1 MAVLTTRP
9 GDALLGLD
17 DRHERIRA
25 VVGAILDEFPEPLE
39 TDPDDERMVLLRRI
53 YRELGHRGVLGGI
66 VPVAEGGA
74 GMSYAELA
82 AAVEEASAHVQ
93 VMSSMLAF
101 ASASIGTV
109 FDRYATAAQR
119 ERFLLPTLRGEA
131 IAAMGFTE
139 PEGGSDVANL
149 STVAERDGDDFL
161 ITGTKVWVDWAPEAD
176 WFLLF
181 AQADPAA
188 GRKGVSAFLVD
199 PGAVSGI
206 ATSSMGRKLGFR
218 EYVTGRVELDR
229 CRVGPEALLGKV
241 GDGLAIARTALEDA
255 RVFVAARLCGSLAA
269 CLHEVRAHARDA
281 GVSRTDELFL
291 SEVASMATDLDCAR
305 HLTYVA
311 AAARD
316 AGADAGL
323 AAMRAKL
330 VASEA
335 LARASTS
342 AVRLIGPA
350 ALLDT
355 SRVARIFRDA
365 KVSGVTAGSDE
376 IMRRSLAQQ
385 LLG

>member
-1 MAVLTTRP
+1 MTVLTTRP

-17 DRHERIRA
+17 ERHERIRA

-39 TDPDDERMVLLRRI
+39 TEPDVARMVLLRRI
-53 YRELGHRGVLGGI
+53 YAELGRRGVLGGI
-66 VPVAEGGA
+66 VSVEAGGA
-74 GMSYAELA
+74 GMSYTELA
-82 AAVEEASAHVQ
+82 AAVEEAAAHVQ

-119 ERFLLPTLRGEA
+119 ERFLMPTLRGEA

-149 STVAERDGDDFL
+149 STVAERDGDDFVV
-161 ITGTKVWVDWAPEAD
+161 TGTKVWVDWAPEAD

-188 GRKGVSAFLVD
+188 GRRGVSAFLID
-199 PGAVSGI
+199 PREVHGI

-218 EYVTGRVELDR
+218 EYVTGRVELTR
-229 CRVGPEALLGKV
+229 CRLGPDALLGTV

-269 CLHEVRAHARDA
+269 CLHEVRGHARVA
-281 GVSRTDELFL
+281 GVTRADELYL
-291 SEVASMATDLDCAR
+291 TEVATMATDLDCAR
-305 HLTYVA
+305 HLTYLA
-311 AAARD
+311 AAAKD
-316 AGADAGL
+316 AGADAGS

-335 LARASTS
+335 LARATAA

-355 SRVARIFRDA
+355 SRTARLFRDA

-385 LLG
+385 LLA